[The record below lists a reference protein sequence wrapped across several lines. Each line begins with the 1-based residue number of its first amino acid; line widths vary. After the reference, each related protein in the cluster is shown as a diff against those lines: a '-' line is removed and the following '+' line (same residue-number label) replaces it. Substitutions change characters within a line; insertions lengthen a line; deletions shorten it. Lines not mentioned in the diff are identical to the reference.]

1 MNPYEPKGLTM
12 SHAINYMVFNRKTPR
27 EKMRACV
34 EDWAKHNVDPYEH
47 SDDGDIS
54 HNKNLYG
61 GSLNGDRAWHEDT
74 VYACRQDAMDAI
86 ERMDKG
92 FYDDHAVLFYDV
104 DSLKPTAAMKEIKR
118 RQDETEKKREALIAD
133 SRAWTGRKSKY
144 VTCEDCGSKLNV
156 ERLRSMRTCTCP
168 LCRNDMR
175 SETVLNRIKAYDAKI
190 KELRGKHATA
200 MKKLKSKAAVMW
212 LVKMEVHC

>member
-1 MNPYEPKGLTM
+1 MT
-12 SHAINYMVFNRKTPR
+12 HVINYMVFDRKTPR

-47 SDDGDIS
+47 SEDGDIW
-54 HNKNLYG
+54 NIDVYN

-74 VYACRQDAMDAI
+74 VYSCRQDAEGAI
-86 ERMDKG
+86 SWMDKG

-104 DSLKPTAAMKEIKR
+104 DSLKPTAAMKDIKR

-133 SRAWTGRKSKY
+133 SHAWTGRKSKY

-156 ERLRSMRTCTCP
+156 EYLRSMSTCTCP
-168 LCRNDMR
+168 LCLNDLR
-175 SETVLNRIKAYDAKI
+175 SESVRNRIKAYDKKI
-190 KELRGKHATA
+190 EELSGKYTTA
-200 MKKLKSKAAVMW
+200 MKKLKSKAAVKW